1 MKYKLSVLL
10 VCLLFLSLLSPSSG
24 FTQQTRIQTQKS
36 NSTSASVIKRDVQE
50 ALKIIEQNY
59 AGEKLDYNEVFKSSI
74 LGMLK
79 TLDPHSN
86 YFDRK
91 EFEEFNAEQRS
102 VYFGIGASI
111 INQSRNGEYDTY
123 ITATFDKSP
132 AYRAGL
138 RYGDR
143 IAKVNG
149 EDMHGKSSADV
160 RDKIRGPRGSK
171 VTLTIERASTNK
183 LEIIEI
189 QRDGVP
195 QPSIP
200 DAYMIKPGIGYI
212 DITRGFNYDTAEV
225 FEESLEKLRLQG
237 MTSLILDLRNNPGGI
252 LDISVQVAS
261 KFLRRGQSVLS
272 QRGRNFLS
280 ERNWR
285 VSYTNNNE
293 NISLVVLVNRYSA
306 SASEIV
312 SGALQDHD
320 RAIIVGET
328 TFGKG
333 LVQSI
338 IPLIYGSGL
347 TLTSAK
353 YYTPSGRLIQR
364 DYSDGKL
371 YDYYNREGSED
382 ELSNPTGP
390 ETKTDTGRS
399 VYGGGGITPDV
410 KVKPRTITSEQIR
423 LRNPIFFYV
432 RDLVN
437 GRIAGFDSYKIQRP
451 IQFGRKVE
459 SNDFPV
465 TDDLIQS
472 LKNFVSKD
480 ASMKTTPA
488 MIEKNLDF
496 VRTEMRFN
504 LIMAGYGTVTASQV
518 YIAAD
523 PQVIKAVESLPLA
536 RELASTAAR
545 NGN

>member
-1 MKYKLSVLL
+1 M
-10 VCLLFLSLLSPSSG
+10 
-24 FTQQTRIQTQKS
+24 
-36 NSTSASVIKRDVQE
+36 QE

-74 LGMLK
+74 IGMLK

-102 VYFGIGASI
+102 VYYGIGASI

-132 AYRAGL
+132 ANRAGL

-149 EDMHGKSSADV
+149 EDMHGKPSADV

-183 LEIIEI
+183 LEEVEI
-189 QRDGVP
+189 LRDGVP

-200 DAYMIKPGIGYI
+200 DAYMIKPGIGYV

-261 KFLRRGQSVLS
+261 KFLRRGQYVLS

-364 DYSDGKL
+364 DYSDGNL
-371 YDYYNREGSED
+371 YDYYNRDGSED
-382 ELSNPTGP
+382 EQSKPTGP
-390 ETKTDTGRS
+390 ETKTDTGRA

-410 KVKPRTITSEQIR
+410 KVKPRTITREQAR
-423 LRNPIFFYV
+423 LRNPIFFFV

-437 GRIAGFDSYKIQRP
+437 GRVTGFDSYKIQRP
-451 IQFGRKVE
+451 IQFGRKIE
-459 SNDFPV
+459 SSDFPV
-465 TDDLIQS
+465 TDALIQS
-472 LKNFVSKD
+472 LKNYVSKD
-480 ASMKTTPA
+480 TSLKTTPA
-488 MIEKNLDF
+488 MIDKNLDF
-496 VRTEMRFN
+496 VMTEMRFN
-504 LIMAGYGTVTASQV
+504 LIMAGFGTVTASQV
-518 YIAAD
+518 YIAVD
-523 PQVIKAVESLPLA
+523 PQVIKGVESLPLA

-545 NGN
+545 NSN